1 MLSHVH
7 AQLFPPFVCGVK
19 VKTSPP
25 TRHHRACSSYS
36 SSVGLQVARMPDY
49 RRVLDEVILR
59 SVLVVS
65 RSNDAEAFAGT
76 MNEFFLTVH
85 VMEAKG
91 ADTCMLCVEPRHSR
105 PTLLSLIVWFALAS
119 LQCRGHSVGF
129 TCGRLLFASVPF
141 V

>member
-1 MLSHVH
+1 
-7 AQLFPPFVCGVK
+7 
-19 VKTSPP
+19 
-25 TRHHRACSSYS
+25 
-36 SSVGLQVARMPDY
+36 MPDY

-105 PTLLSLIVWFALAS
+105 PTLLSLVVWFALAL
-119 LQCRGHSVGF
+119 LQSRGHSVGF
-129 TCGRLLFASVPF
+129 TCGRLLFASVPL